1 MEFGKFKDA
10 TSLLEG
16 YNNLEKE
23 FTKKCQQLALLTK
36 ELTERE
42 TELSCLGE
50 GKENLGD
57 NTEGELIK
65 VENNA
70 VADGAKSG
78 DRSDVHLT
86 ILKTGNLTDLASKVV
101 TGEPCEE
108 NSCEN
113 SRFSS
118 AEWRR
123 EVSKFFKENSDMAD
137 YKADIAKILLLN
149 KDLRDDKDCLVK
161 AMKIVKESKSA
172 LLDGATSLGE
182 DKDCNNET
190 KTCPVNAE
198 SSDFA
203 DEPNCNSDAKLT
215 MSSLGLP
222 ASEKTITHGNGE
234 NNLGFEDGEEKAE
247 KAFGSDLE
255 EYFSGLIKRKKE
267 SPNFVLGESK
277 TFLTSKNKELKS
289 LKEASEYLLK
299 NYFN

>member
-23 FTKKCQQLALLTK
+23 FTKKCQQLALLTR
-36 ELTERE
+36 ELAARKMES
-42 TELSCLGE
+42 SCLDE
-50 GKENLGD
+50 GKDNLGD
-57 NTEGELIK
+57 KTETELIK

-70 VADGAKSG
+70 VTDGAKSG
-78 DRSDVHLT
+78 DRSDVPLT

-113 SRFSS
+113 SKFSS

-182 DKDCNNET
+182 DKDSNNET
-190 KTCPVNAE
+190 IPLATNQIVVRFIVIT
-198 SSDFA
+198 S
-203 DEPNCNSDAKLT
+203 T
-215 MSSLGLP
+215 V
-222 ASEKTITHGNGE
+222 ASNITIINH
-234 NNLGFEDGEEKAE
+234 K
-247 KAFGSDLE
+247 
-255 EYFSGLIKRKKE
+255 
-267 SPNFVLGESK
+267 
-277 TFLTSKNKELKS
+277 
-289 LKEASEYLLK
+289 
-299 NYFN
+299 